1 MIDTVA
7 LREKVLDLAIRG
19 KLVPQDPNDEPASV
33 LLERIREQKHQMVR
47 EGKLKAKDIK
57 DDSVIYVGEDNL
69 HYEKF
74 ADGTEKCIEDE
85 IPFELPQG
93 WAWCRLKDLF
103 NVCSAKRVLQSEWK
117 KEGIP
122 FYRAREIVKL
132 SSNGFVD
139 NDLFVSLEH
148 YEALKKSYGVPQA
161 GDLMVTGVGTI
172 GKVYI
177 VQENDTFYYK
187 DASVL
192 CFENRYGI
200 IDSKYAKIMI
210 DSPLIQEQIHS
221 KTYGNTVDTITIST
235 ANDYLCVLPPI
246 NEQKKIIEAVKN
258 VIEITSII
266 EEGYVELKSFIA
278 RAKSKILDLAIRGKL
293 VPQDPNDEPASVLL
307 ERIRAEKEELIK
319 QGKIKR
325 DKKESIIFK
334 GEDNSYYRNIG
345 GIIENIDESLPFVL
359 PLGWT
364 WAALGQYTEKITDQ
378 VASGSFASLRENVK
392 SLKYPDYAI
401 MVKTADFSN
410 NFTDNLTYTDKAGY
424 EFLENSNLFGGEL
437 ILSNIGSIG
446 KVFIVPK
453 LNYKMTLAPN
463 SVMVRFTNE
472 VYRDYLYFYLLSP
485 WGYDNL
491 LSISGGAAIQKFN
504 KTDLKTIVF
513 PVPPLN
519 EQHRIVEKIKS
530 CFSIIEA
537 IQIDN

>member
-1 MIDTVA
+1 M
-7 LREKVLDLAIRG
+7 
-19 KLVPQDPNDEPASV
+19 
-33 LLERIREQKHQMVR
+33 
-47 EGKLKAKDIK
+47 
-57 DDSVIYVGEDNL
+57 
-69 HYEKF
+69 
-74 ADGTEKCIEDE
+74 
-85 IPFELPQG
+85 
-93 WAWCRLKDLF
+93 
-103 NVCSAKRVLQSEWK
+103 
-117 KEGIP
+117 
-122 FYRAREIVKL
+122 
-132 SSNGFVD
+132 
-139 NDLFVSLEH
+139 
-148 YEALKKSYGVPQA
+148 
-161 GDLMVTGVGTI
+161 
-172 GKVYI
+172 
-177 VQENDTFYYK
+177 
-187 DASVL
+187 
-192 CFENRYGI
+192 
-200 IDSKYAKIMI
+200 
-210 DSPLIQEQIHS
+210 
-221 KTYGNTVDTITIST
+221 
-235 ANDYLCVLPPI
+235 
-246 NEQKKIIEAVKN
+246 
-258 VIEITSII
+258 
-266 EEGYVELKSFIA
+266 
-278 RAKSKILDLAIRGKL
+278 
-293 VPQDPNDEPASVLL
+293 
-307 ERIRAEKEELIK
+307 
-319 QGKIKR
+319 
-325 DKKESIIFK
+325 
-334 GEDNSYYRNIG
+334 
-345 GIIENIDESLPFVL
+345 PFVL

-530 CFSIIEA
+530 CFSIIDA
-537 IQIDN
+537 IQTDN